1 MQFIALEI
9 FVQIAVQSSDIASE
23 ESPMSEQF
31 STEIS
36 DRICTHMNE
45 DHASAVVLYAQA
57 FGGKPEATEAQMLAI
72 DANGMDLTAQVNG
85 ETVPVRVNF
94 DRTLTDA
101 EDAHHT
107 LIEMVK
113 QARKVAK

>member
-1 MQFIALEI
+1 M
-9 FVQIAVQSSDIASE
+9 SD
-23 ESPMSEQF
+23 QF

-45 DHASAVVLYAQA
+45 DHANAVVLYAQI
-57 FGGKPEATEAQMLAI
+57 FGGQPDAESAQMLAI

-85 ETVPVRVNF
+85 EILPVRVKF
-94 DRTLTDA
+94 DRTLKDA

-107 LIEMVK
+107 LIDMVK
-113 QARKVAK
+113 QARQAAK

>member
-1 MQFIALEI
+1 
-9 FVQIAVQSSDIASE
+9 
-23 ESPMSEQF
+23 MSTANLSYRSQYNRSILHLRNLPCQNSF
-31 STEIS
+31 PRSIS

-57 FGGKPEATEAQMLAI
+57 FGGQPEATEAQMLAI

-85 ETVPVRVNF
+85 ETLPVRVNF

>member
-1 MQFIALEI
+1 
-9 FVQIAVQSSDIASE
+9 
-23 ESPMSEQF
+23 MSEPF

-45 DHASAVVLYAQA
+45 DHASAVALYARA
-57 FGGKPEATEAQMLAI
+57 FGGFPEATEAQMLAI
-72 DANGMDLTAQVNG
+72 DAGGMDLTARVNG
-85 ETVPVRVNF
+85 STVPVRIKF

-113 QARKVAK
+113 QARKAAK

>member
-9 FVQIAVQSSDIASE
+9 FVPIAVQSIDIASE

-57 FGGKPEATEAQMLAI
+57 FGDQPEATEAQMLAI
-72 DANGMDLTAQVNG
+72 DANGMDLTAKVKD
-85 ETVPVRVNF
+85 ETVPVRVKF
-94 DRTLTDA
+94 DRTLKDA

>member
-1 MQFIALEI
+1 L
-9 FVQIAVQSSDIASE
+9 
-23 ESPMSEQF
+23 
-31 STEIS
+31 
-36 DRICTHMNE
+36 
-45 DHASAVVLYAQA
+45 
-57 FGGKPEATEAQMLAI
+57 
-72 DANGMDLTAQVNG
+72 
-85 ETVPVRVNF
+85 PVRVNF